1 MVISDILDIKGGINL
16 YNNPIATLRPEEVI
30 MYLRKSRAD
39 DPLMTVEEL
48 LFKHETDLDEWV
60 ERNLSAP
67 IPQENRY
74 KEIISGGDSIEDRI
88 EFQKVLKAIESP
100 NIKAVIVKEISR
112 LGRPDTMEI
121 GKITKIFRYTKTLVI
136 TPMKIFDVT
145 DDFEREMFENELKRG
160 QYYLEYTKKILKSG
174 REISAKS
181 GNYIGTKPPYGYDK
195 TVVMDGKRKCPTLAI
210 NEEQADHVRMMFNAY
225 AYENIGTQRIANRL
239 NDMGVKSPKGLPWH
253 PDTIRDILDNPL
265 YMGKIRWNQRKAIY
279 VVDNGEFRRT
289 RPINEGDDVIY
300 VDGRHE
306 PLISEELFNKVQEER
321 KKRHRTS
328 GNKELRNPLASLLF
342 CECGKAICYRHSTRG
357 NLKYR
362 EPRLVCN
369 GQHHCGN
376 GSCSVTEIVDYVAQV
391 LRNRIAEFE
400 TMIENH
406 DDDSNDFNLRQLKNL
421 EKKLT
426 DLNAKEVALW
436 EAQLDETNR
445 MPQNVFQTLTDKL
458 IKERSDI
465 ESAIE
470 KTKAMIS
477 EPATREAQ
485 LVTLTKALDA
495 LLDPNMSATEKNY
508 FLKAC
513 IERIDYH
520 RETAQ
525 RLSNKGRGNRWIAAP
540 IELNV
545 KLKV

>member
-1 MVISDILDIKGGINL
+1 M
-16 YNNPIATLRPEEVI
+16 YNNPITTLRPEEVI

-48 LFKHETDLDEWV
+48 LSKHESDLDEWV

-74 KEIISGGDSIEDRI
+74 KEIISGGDSIEERI

-100 NIKAVIVKEISR
+100 NIKAVIVKEITR

-121 GKITKIFRYTKTLVI
+121 GRISKTFRYTKTLVI
-136 TPMKIFDVT
+136 TPAKTFDVT
-145 DDFEREMFENELKRG
+145 DDFERDMFENGLRMG
-160 QYYLEYTKKILKSG
+160 QQYLEYSKKILKSG
-174 REISAKS
+174 RDLSAKS
-181 GNYIGTKPPYGYDK
+181 GNYIGMTSPYGYDK
-195 TVVMDGKRKCPTLAI
+195 TVVMDGRRKCPTLAI

-225 AYENIGTQRIANRL
+225 AYENIGAWKIADRL
-239 NDMGVKSPKGLPWH
+239 NNMGIKSPRGQLWS
-253 PDTIRDILDNPL
+253 PDSIRDILDNPL
-265 YMGKIRWNQRKAIY
+265 YIGKIRWNQRKAVY

-289 RPINEGDDVIY
+289 RPLNDGDDFIY
-300 VDGRHE
+300 VEGRHE
-306 PLISEELFNKVQEER
+306 PIISEELFNAVQEQR
-321 KKRHRTS
+321 KRRHRTS

-342 CECGKAICYRHSTRG
+342 CECGRAICYRHSTRG

-369 GQHHCGN
+369 GQHYCGN
-376 GSCSVTEIVDYVAQV
+376 GSCSVPEIVDFVAQV
-391 LRNRIAEFE
+391 LRDRIAYFE
-400 TMIENH
+400 NIIENQEN
-406 DDDSNDFNLRQLKNL
+406 DSNDFNLKQLKNL

-445 MPQNVFQTLTDKL
+445 MPQNVFQALTDKL

-495 LLDPNMSATEKNY
+495 LLDPDMSAAEKNY

-520 RETAQ
+520 RDAPQKVTG
-525 RLSNKGRGNRWIAAP
+525 KGTGRQWTSPP

>member
-1 MVISDILDIKGGINL
+1 M
-16 YNNPIATLRPEEVI
+16 YNNPITTLRPEEVI

-48 LFKHETDLDEWV
+48 LSKHESDLDEWV

-74 KEIISGGDSIEDRI
+74 KEIISGGDSIEERI

-121 GKITKIFRYTKTLVI
+121 GRISKIFRYTKTLVI
-136 TPMKIFDVT
+136 TPMKIFDIA

-174 REISAKS
+174 REISAKA
-181 GNYIGTKPPYGYDK
+181 GNYIATTPPYGYNK
-195 TVVMDGKRKCPTLAI
+195 TVVMDGKRKCPTLVI
-210 NEEQADHVRMMFNAY
+210 NEEEADHIRMMFNAY

-239 NDMGVKSPKGLPWH
+239 NDMGVKSPKGLPWR

-342 CECGKAICYRHSTRG
+342 CECGRAICYRHSTRG

-369 GQHHCGN
+369 GQHYCGN
-376 GSCSVTEIVDYVAQV
+376 GSCSVTEMVDYVAQV
-391 LRNRIAEFE
+391 LRDRIAYFE
-400 TMIENH
+400 NLIENQEN
-406 DDDSNDFNLRQLKNL
+406 DSNDFNLKQLKNL

-495 LLDPNMSATEKNY
+495 LLDPEMSATEKNY

-513 IERIDYH
+513 IERIDY
-520 RETAQ
+520 RRDLPQKIIGKGMGRQWTAP
-525 RLSNKGRGNRWIAAP
+525 P

>member
-1 MVISDILDIKGGINL
+1 M
-16 YNNPIATLRPEEVI
+16 YNNPITTLRPEEVI

-48 LFKHETDLDEWV
+48 LSKHESDLDEWV

-74 KEIISGGDSIEDRI
+74 KEIISGGDSIEERI

-121 GKITKIFRYTKTLVI
+121 GRISKIFRYTKTLVI
-136 TPMKIFDVT
+136 TPMKIFDIA

-181 GNYIGTKPPYGYDK
+181 GNYIATKPVYGYDK
-195 TVVMDGKRKCPTLAI
+195 TIVMDGKRKCPTLAI
-210 NEEQADHVRMMFNAY
+210 NDEEANNVRMIFNAY
-225 AYENIGTQRIANRL
+225 VNENIGTQRISNRL
-239 NDMGVKSPKGLPWH
+239 NDMGFKSPNGKMWSPAS
-253 PDTIRDILDNPL
+253 IRNIITNPV
-265 YMGKIRWNQRKAIY
+265 YIGKIRWNQRKAIY
-279 VVDNGEFRRT
+279 VVEEGEFRRT
-289 RPINEGDDVIY
+289 RPLNEGDDFIL
-300 VDGRHE
+300 VDGKHE
-306 PLISEELFNKVQEER
+306 PIISEELFEKAREQR
-321 KKRHRTS
+321 KRTHRTN
-328 GNKELRNPLASLLF
+328 GFKELRNPLASLLF
-342 CECGKAICYRHSTRG
+342 CECGRAMCYRHSTRG

-362 EPRLVCN
+362 KEPRLVCN
-369 GQHHCGN
+369 DQHHCGN
-376 GSCSVTEIVDYVAQV
+376 GSCSVTEMVDYLAQV

-406 DDDSNDFNLRQLKNL
+406 DDDSNDFNLKQLKNL
-421 EKKLT
+421 EKKLN

-436 EAQLDETNR
+436 EAQLDEVNR
-445 MPQNVFQTLTDKL
+445 IPQNVFQAITDKL
-458 IKERSDI
+458 IKERSET

-470 KTKAMIS
+470 KIKASIS
-477 EPATREAQ
+477 APVTREAQ
-485 LVTLTKALDA
+485 LVTLKKALDS
-495 LLDPNMSATEKNY
+495 LLDPDMSVTEKNH

-520 RETAQ
+520 RDTPQKVIGKGAGRHWTAP
-525 RLSNKGRGNRWIAAP
+525 P
-540 IELNV
+540 IEVNV
-545 KLKV
+545 KMKV

>member
-1 MVISDILDIKGGINL
+1 M

-48 LFKHETDLDEWV
+48 LSKHETDLDEWV
-60 ERNLSAP
+60 GRNLSAP

-74 KEIISGGDSIEDRI
+74 KEIISGGDSIEERI

-121 GKITKIFRYTKTLVI
+121 GRISKIFRYTKTLVI
-136 TPMKIFDVT
+136 TPMKIFDIA

-174 REISAKS
+174 REISAKA
-181 GNYIGTKPPYGYDK
+181 GNYIATTPPYGYDK
-195 TVVMDGKRKCPTLAI
+195 TVVMDGKRKCPTLVI
-210 NEEQADHVRMMFNAY
+210 NEEEADHIRMMFNAY

-239 NDMGVKSPKGLPWH
+239 NDMGVKSPKGLPWR

-342 CECGKAICYRHSTRG
+342 CECGRAICYRHSTRG

-369 GQHHCGN
+369 GQHYCGN
-376 GSCSVTEIVDYVAQV
+376 GSCSVPEIVDFVAQV
-391 LRNRIAEFE
+391 LRDRIAYFE
-400 TMIENH
+400 NLIENQEN
-406 DDDSNDFNLRQLKNL
+406 DSNDFNLKQLKNL

-458 IKERSDI
+458 IKERSDT

-495 LLDPNMSATEKNY
+495 LLDPEMSATEKNY

-513 IERIDYH
+513 IERIDY
-520 RETAQ
+520 RRDLPQKIIGKGMGRQWTAP
-525 RLSNKGRGNRWIAAP
+525 P

>member
-1 MVISDILDIKGGINL
+1 M
-16 YNNPIATLRPEEVI
+16 YNNPITTLRPEEVI

-48 LFKHETDLDEWV
+48 LSKHESDLDEWV

-74 KEIISGGDSIEDRI
+74 KEIISGGDSIEERI

-121 GKITKIFRYTKTLVI
+121 GRISKIFRYTKTLVI
-136 TPMKIFDVT
+136 TPMKIFDVA

-174 REISAKS
+174 REISAKA
-181 GNYIGTKPPYGYDK
+181 GNYIATTPPYGYDK
-195 TVVMDGKRKCPTLAI
+195 TVVMDGKRKCPTLVI
-210 NEEQADHVRMMFNAY
+210 NEEEANNVRMIFNAY
-225 AYENIGTQRIANRL
+225 VNENIGTQKISNRL
-239 NDMGVKSPKGLPWH
+239 NDMGFKSPSGKMWS
-253 PDTIRDILDNPL
+253 PDSIRNIITNPL
-265 YMGKIRWNQRKAIY
+265 YIGKIRWNQRKAVY

-289 RPINEGDDVIY
+289 RPLNDGDDFIY
-300 VDGRHE
+300 VEGRHE
-306 PLISEELFNKVQEER
+306 PIISEELFEKAQEQR
-321 KKRHRTS
+321 KRTHRTN
-328 GNKELRNPLASLLF
+328 GFKELRNPLASLLF
-342 CECGKAICYRHSTRG
+342 CECGRAMCHRHSTRG

-362 EPRLVCN
+362 KEARLVCN
-369 GQHHCGN
+369 DQHHCGN
-376 GSCSVTEIVDYVAQV
+376 GSCSVTEMMDYTAQV
-391 LRNRIAEFE
+391 LRDRIAYFE
-400 TMIENH
+400 NLIENQEN
-406 DDDSNDFNLRQLKNL
+406 DSNDFNLKQLKNL

-445 MPQNVFQTLTDKL
+445 MPQNVFQALTDKL

-465 ESAIE
+465 ESAIKNI
-470 KTKAMIS
+470 KTTIS

-485 LVTLTKALDA
+485 LVTLKKALDA
-495 LLDPNMSATEKNY
+495 LLDPDMSATEKNH

-513 IERIDYH
+513 IERIDYR
-520 RETAQ
+520 REVPQ
-525 RLSNKGRGNRWIAAP
+525 RIKGKGKGREWTSPP
-540 IELNV
+540 IEVNV
-545 KLKV
+545 KMKV